1 MFSRRNRGFIGTC
14 FILIA
19 IVLFGYGLY
28 MYDLKSVKLTESEA
42 QRHHLQRSEKKI
54 NEKLDKIKGEKK
66 TLESELENTKI
77 ELSKQTKSLEIELE
91 QRQLRENEAHEL
103 GKKLQAEKDNRR
115 ECDETKDKLDHML
128 TEKDVALVDFKTQL
142 KTANELHTT
151 CQASLDSLTKEK
163 IQIKSELDA
172 LIDEKSTED
181 EELTKEKNALEVA
194 EAELK
199 QYKSELM
206 ELRVALGRLGV
217 KGIKRDEKWVKLTE
231 DDRGIILRGV
241 LDSDIYPNEFLEQE
255 IAPTPENKPQVD
267 EPVVEKETETEKK
280 SETEEKEEDKEAEK
294 EAEKEQEKENE
305 TAEENVEEQA
315 VPPNVQKDDQP
326 DESLDSK
333 EEAVDDED
341 VQSIDVDPE
350 Q

>member
-1 MFSRRNRGFIGTC
+1 
-14 FILIA
+14 
-19 IVLFGYGLY
+19 

-54 NEKLDKIKGEKK
+54 NEKLDKIKSEKK
-66 TLESELENTKI
+66 TLENDLENTKV

-91 QRQLRENEAHEL
+91 QRQLRENDAHEL
-103 GKKLQAEKDNRR
+103 GKKLQIEKDNRR

-151 CQASLDSLTKEK
+151 CQASLDSLNKDK

-172 LIDEKSTED
+172 LIDEKTTED
-181 EELTKEKNALEVA
+181 EELAKGKNALVVA

-217 KGIKRDEKWVKLTE
+217 KGIKRDEKWTQLAE

-255 IAPTPENKPQVD
+255 IAPTPENKPQVE
-267 EPVVEKETETEKK
+267 EPIVEKEVETDKK
-280 SETEEKEEDKEAEK
+280 IEVV
-294 EAEKEQEKENE
+294 EKENE

-315 VPPNVQKDDQP
+315 VPPNVQKEDQH

>member
-1 MFSRRNRGFIGTC
+1 MG
-14 FILIA
+14 
-19 IVLFGYGLY
+19 
-28 MYDLKSVKLTESEA
+28 
-42 QRHHLQRSEKKI
+42 
-54 NEKLDKIKGEKK
+54 
-66 TLESELENTKI
+66 
-77 ELSKQTKSLEIELE
+77 
-91 QRQLRENEAHEL
+91 
-103 GKKLQAEKDNRR
+103 
-115 ECDETKDKLDHML
+115 

-151 CQASLDSLTKEK
+151 CQASFDSLTKEK

-241 LDSDIYPNEFLEQE
+241 LDSDIYPNEFL
-255 IAPTPENKPQVD
+255 
-267 EPVVEKETETEKK
+267 
-280 SETEEKEEDKEAEK
+280 
-294 EAEKEQEKENE
+294 
-305 TAEENVEEQA
+305 
-315 VPPNVQKDDQP
+315 
-326 DESLDSK
+326 
-333 EEAVDDED
+333 
-341 VQSIDVDPE
+341 
-350 Q
+350 

>member
-1 MFSRRNRGFIGTC
+1 
-14 FILIA
+14 
-19 IVLFGYGLY
+19 

-54 NEKLDKIKGEKK
+54 NEKLDKIKSEKK
-66 TLESELENTKI
+66 TLESDLENTKV

-91 QRQLRENEAHEL
+91 QRQLRENDAHEL
-103 GKKLQAEKDNRR
+103 GKKLQIEKDNRR

-151 CQASLDSLTKEK
+151 CQASLDSLTKDK

-172 LIDEKSTED
+172 LIDEKTTKD
-181 EELTKEKNALEVA
+181 EELAKGKNALEVA

-206 ELRVALGRLGV
+206 ELRVALSRLGV
-217 KGIKRDEKWVKLTE
+217 KGIKRDEKWTQLTE
-231 DDRGIILRGV
+231 DDRGTILRGV

-255 IAPTPENKPQVD
+255 IVPTPENKPQVE
-267 EPVVEKETETEKK
+267 EPIVEKEIVADTKIETV
-280 SETEEKEEDKEAEK
+280 
-294 EAEKEQEKENE
+294 EKEQEKENE
-305 TAEENVEEQA
+305 AAEENVEEQA
-315 VPPNVQKDDQP
+315 VPPNVQKEDQH
-326 DESLDSK
+326 DEPLDSK
-333 EEAVDDED
+333 KPSTTKTYN
-341 VQSIDVDPE
+341 Q
-350 Q
+350 